1 MNDGDVQGDNGSE
14 LLVGLWTSTDLA
26 HWAEM
31 TIYRIA
37 FKTIFLSMEA
47 EEIKNAEGNM
57 KISWSHSMTS
67 LSQTTQIQLTHAI
80 WQLIKAFV
88 ALIMSSYTRI
98 L

>member
-1 MNDGDVQGDNGSE
+1 
-14 LLVGLWTSTDLA
+14 
-26 HWAEM
+26 
-31 TIYRIA
+31 
-37 FKTIFLSMEA
+37 MEA